1 MKILILIVMAVF
13 ILTGLVGCTVN
24 MNLRGSF
31 TQNNNKEVYG
41 QTEIENTE
49 ETAIN
54 ADKSTD
60 VKADVKTGGEK

>member
-1 MKILILIVMAVF
+1 MKILLL
-13 ILTGLVGCTVN
+13 ILTACFFVGCTVN

>member
-13 ILTGLVGCTVN
+13 NFSLVGCTVN